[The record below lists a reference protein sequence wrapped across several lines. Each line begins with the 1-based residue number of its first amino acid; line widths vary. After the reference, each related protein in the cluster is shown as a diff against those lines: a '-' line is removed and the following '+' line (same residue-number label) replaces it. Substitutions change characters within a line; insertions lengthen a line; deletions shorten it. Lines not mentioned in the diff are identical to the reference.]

1 MEKIPNGPE
10 RMRSRRQ
17 KSGAVVP
24 GERRF
29 MEYIIMH
36 ETSKYMR
43 LRLRKGHITASQAEI
58 LRYVL
63 EGQQGVSGIRI
74 YPASGSISFSCEKE
88 HGKILYKLKRLQFH
102 NVEMFAKELD
112 NRISTEELSRRKL
125 SPEVKNRLRRKV
137 LIETV
142 ADLLMP
148 VPLQVGYHA
157 YQLVTLRNL

>member
-1 MEKIPNGPE
+1 
-10 RMRSRRQ
+10 
-17 KSGAVVP
+17 
-24 GERRF
+24 

-74 YPASGSISFSCEKE
+74 YPASGSISFFCEKE
-88 HGKILYKLKRLQFH
+88 RGKILYKLKRLQFH
-102 NVEMFAKELD
+102 NVEMFARELD

-125 SPEVKNRLRRKV
+125 M
-137 LIETV
+137 IETV